1 MALRGGRR
9 KKKMRQL
16 YTVVMQCVAGSHTHI
31 FIHRSR
37 VEELWPCR
45 GVLLNLSRQFPPLL
59 TNHTHI
65 RKQTQID
72 GFLFVPQSELDP
84 GSRLNLTLTTNSNRE
99 RKYCVWMRVCVCE
112 REREACFLGIFL
124 FLFFWCD
131 RQIRGVSC
139 VKLYFNVYSRASEG
153 KRALWPRSSDYGTNA
168 HTHRQPY
175 THLNLPCIYIAA
187 TLTKAVKDKTDTWV

>member
-1 MALRGGRR
+1 MAVVFSIHHRECDGDTRNRIHSRTEKWPSEGGEG

-99 RKYCVWMRVCVCE
+99 RKYCV
-112 REREACFLGIFL
+112 
-124 FLFFWCD
+124 
-131 RQIRGVSC
+131 
-139 VKLYFNVYSRASEG
+139 
-153 KRALWPRSSDYGTNA
+153 
-168 HTHRQPY
+168 
-175 THLNLPCIYIAA
+175 
-187 TLTKAVKDKTDTWV
+187 

>member
-1 MALRGGRR
+1 MGNNRTFHQSIRSAPQQTADQSSRITAWLLSSPSTTVSVMVIRVIGFTLEQRNGCRRGEKE
-9 KKKMRQL
+9 KKKRQL

-99 RKYCVWMRVCVCE
+99 RKYCV
-112 REREACFLGIFL
+112 
-124 FLFFWCD
+124 
-131 RQIRGVSC
+131 
-139 VKLYFNVYSRASEG
+139 
-153 KRALWPRSSDYGTNA
+153 
-168 HTHRQPY
+168 
-175 THLNLPCIYIAA
+175 
-187 TLTKAVKDKTDTWV
+187 